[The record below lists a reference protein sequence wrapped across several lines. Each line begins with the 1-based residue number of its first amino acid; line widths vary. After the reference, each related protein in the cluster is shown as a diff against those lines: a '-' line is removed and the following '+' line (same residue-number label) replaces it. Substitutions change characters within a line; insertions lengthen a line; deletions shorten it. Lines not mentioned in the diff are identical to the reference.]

1 MIRSRRQVAGT
12 LIGLVT
18 GTLAATLAGAAVP
31 AFAAQPGSVSATPA
45 SGTPQLSPNGK
56 TEQVRQL
63 VQCGRRIYAVGSFT
77 RISQGAS
84 RFKRRNAFSFRATAP
99 YTVSNWRPGV
109 NGEVNSIAFKHGN
122 CSSAYLGGTFSR
134 VHGTR
139 ARNIVKVNTST
150 GAVRKRFARKADNTV
165 ETIVVHGRHVLAG
178 GFFKSINGSGR
189 NYYASLNS
197 RTGRDDRYLR
207 LHISGH
213 YNFPGVQGN
222 RTRIYNQ
229 QLSPRGKRLL
239 VEGDF
244 TRVHGTH
251 REQIFML
258 SLRSTRARVTR
269 WRSAEFF
276 RSCADSEPFYAQAA
290 SWSPDSST
298 IYLAA
303 NGLKPFDNPKSAPR
317 TGLCDAASAFP
328 SANRKVVHKWINY
341 TGCDS
346 LFSTAADSSTA
357 YFGGHERWA
366 SNPNGCN
373 NEGPPGVGPTGAVQA
388 APGMVGLSPADGSV
402 IFNPTRSRGLGA
414 DDMLV
419 TSKGLWIASDNF
431 DDHVTG
437 SDKCGGQAGH
447 SGICFLPNA

>member
-1 MIRSRRQVAGT
+1 MIRNFRQ
-12 LIGLVT
+12 VT
-18 GTLAATLAGAAVP
+18 GTLVSLAAGTLAVTLAGAVP
-31 AFAAQPGSVSATPA
+31 ALAAQQKSVSPTPA
-45 SGTPQLSPNGK
+45 SGTPQLAPNGK
-56 TEQVRQL
+56 VEQVRQL
-63 VQCGRRIYAVGSFT
+63 VQCGRRMYAVGSFT
-77 RISQGAS
+77 KISQGT
-84 RFKRRNAFSFRATAP
+84 RTFTRRNAFSFKATAP

-122 CSSAYLGGTFSR
+122 CHSAYLGGTFSR

-150 GAVRKRFARKADNTV
+150 GAVRKRFARKAGRTV

-178 GFFKSINGSGR
+178 GLFKSINGSGR

-207 LHISGH
+207 LRISGH
-213 YNFPGVQGN
+213 YNFPGVIGN
-222 RTRIYNQ
+222 RTRVYNQ
-229 QLSPRGKRLL
+229 QLSPSGRRLL
-239 VEGDF
+239 AEGDF

-258 SLRSTRARVTR
+258 RLRRTRARVTK

-276 RSCADSEPFYAQAA
+276 RSCADSEPFYVQAA

-298 IYLAA
+298 VYIAA
-303 NGLKPFDNPKSAPR
+303 NGFRPVGTHKTDPR

-366 SNPNGCN
+366 DNSNGCN
-373 NEGPPGVGPTGAVQA
+373 AAGPGAIP
-388 APGMVGLSPADGSV
+388 APGMGGFVPGTGALLLNSGGTAGLYS
-402 IFNPTRSRGLGA
+402 RSRGLGA

-419 TSKGLWIASDNF
+419 TSHGLWIASDNF
-431 DDHVTG
+431 DHHVTG

-447 SGICFLPNA
+447 SGICFLPNG

>member
-1 MIRSRRQVAGT
+1 MIRNCREVAGT
-12 LIGLVT
+12 LIGLAA
-18 GTLAATLAGAAVP
+18 GTLAVTLAGTAMPALAAR
-31 AFAAQPGSVSATPA
+31 QSVSPTPA
-45 SGTPQLSPNGK
+45 GGTPQLAPNGQV
-56 TEQVRQL
+56 EQVRQL
-63 VQCGRRIYAVGSFT
+63 VKCGRRMYAVGSFT
-77 RISQGAS
+77 KISQGT
-84 RFKRRNAFSFRATAP
+84 RVFTRRNAFSFKATAP
-99 YTVSNWRPGV
+99 YTVTNWRPGV

-122 CSSAYLGGTFSR
+122 CHSAYLGGTFSR

-150 GAVRKRFARKADNTV
+150 GAVRKRFARRADRTV
-165 ETIVVHGRHVLAG
+165 ETLVVHGRHVLAG

-189 NYYASLNS
+189 NFYASLRS

-207 LHISGH
+207 LGISGH
-213 YNFPGVQGN
+213 YVFPGVQGN

-229 QLSPRGKRLL
+229 QLSPSGKRLL

-258 SLRSTRARVTR
+258 SLRRTRARVTK

-276 RSCADSEPFYAQAA
+276 RSCADSEPFYIPAA

-298 IYLAA
+298 VYIAA
-303 NGLKPFDNPKSAPR
+303 DGLKPFDNPASAPR

-328 SANRKVVHKWINY
+328 SANRRVAHKWINY

-346 LFSTAADSSTA
+346 LFATAADSAVA

-366 SNPNGCN
+366 NNSDGCN
-373 NEGPPGVGPTGAVQA
+373 VAGPGAIS
-388 APGMVGLSPADGSV
+388 APGMGGFVPGSGVLLLNSGGTAGLYS
-402 IFNPTRSRGLGA
+402 RSRGLGA

-419 TSKGLWIASDNF
+419 TSRGLWIASDNF
-431 DDHVTG
+431 DADKTG
-437 SDKCGGQAGH
+437 SDRCGGQAGH